1 MARRTLGPADIC
13 GCRSHVRNG
22 LIPPAVTYSRILSF
36 DDAIAVFR
44 DPVAKLF
51 DDPDHSNTEERMI
64 LVGHAGGRLLVGAF
78 TQRQGR
84 IRVVSARRAT
94 ARERQ
99 DYEHETS

>member
-1 MARRTLGPADIC
+1 MGLEFEWDASKARLNYVKHG
-13 GCRSHVRNG
+13 VR
-22 LIPPAVTYSRILSF
+22 F

-64 LVGHAGGRLLVGAF
+64 LVGHAGGRLLVVAF
-78 TQRQGR
+78 TERHGR
-84 IRVVSARRAT
+84 IRVISARRAT

-99 DYEHETS
+99 DYEQETS